1 MSCVVRTFSGGSRCC
16 RVLLEGRAAGPE
28 ASGPAGGRGSAD
40 RLSPESVGCD
50 IFSWRSILVC
60 FPRSNRQPCGPA
72 SEFFSGSSAV
82 ASAVRSSVYA
92 DNAWGS
98 SVVTAEIS
106 RLAGTGRNAGRAGE
120 TSRAL
125 PSAGR
130 VEARTAHFRSQC
142 DDRNAAHRPRHDMR
156 FVWNDSARRFANRP
170 YNRFHSRPC
179 DVSGAGRCD
188 CDRTISVSL
197 SASGRAMSAV
207 RRGT

>member
-1 MSCVVRTFSGGSRCC
+1 MSCVVRTFSGGQPVAVGCSLRVERPGSR
-16 RVLLEGRAAGPE
+16 RLGLQVAE
-28 ASGPAGGRGSAD
+28 AQQTG
-40 RLSPESVGCD
+40 LSPESVGCD
-50 IFSWRSILVC
+50 IFSWRSILVY

-98 SVVTAEIS
+98 SVVTTEILH
-106 RLAGTGRNAGRAGE
+106 LAGTGRNAGRAGG

-156 FVWNDSARRFANRP
+156 FVWNDSARRVTNRP

-179 DVSGAGRCD
+179 DVSGAGR
-188 CDRTISVSL
+188 
-197 SASGRAMSAV
+197 
-207 RRGT
+207 